1 VAKLLNFILIL
12 KQKGRCRGLFR
23 QRFILFTSLTYVF
36 SSPCLAD
43 QTTCGNTEQARELS
57 LLIANDKGQQRLVLK
72 CNPTLVMLAETKAKD
87 MAERGLV
94 SHFLGGSPN
103 TRIRD
108 AGLTLPDYYG
118 DAMSNQVEALAGGYT
133 TAEDVWYALKGST
146 SHRQHLLAELP
157 FYQEQDQIG
166 IAFYKDYSTPHVEYW
181 AIYLTKLADSS
192 LPDSETQPQTS
203 TTLLLKGQKKFE
215 HVPDK
220 GLGIVTKS
228 GEVTLKTKKPD
239 E

>member
-1 VAKLLNFILIL
+1 MAKLLNFIP

>member
-1 VAKLLNFILIL
+1 MAKLLNFIP
-12 KQKGRCRGLFR
+12 KQKGRSRGLFR

-36 SSPCLAD
+36 SSLCLAD

-57 LLIANDKGQQRLVLK
+57 LLIANDKGQQRSVLK

>member
-1 VAKLLNFILIL
+1 MAKLLNFIL

-36 SSPCLAD
+36 SNLCLAD

-57 LLIANDKGQQRLVLK
+57 LLIANDKGQQRSVLK

>member
-1 VAKLLNFILIL
+1 VAKLLNFIL

-166 IAFYKDYSTPHVEYW
+166 IAFYKVYSTPHVEYW

>member
-1 VAKLLNFILIL
+1 MAKLLNFIP
-12 KQKGRCRGLFR
+12 KQKGRSRGLFR

-36 SSPCLAD
+36 SNLCLAD

-57 LLIANDKGQQRLVLK
+57 LLIANDKGQQRSVLK

>member
-1 VAKLLNFILIL
+1 VAKLLNFIP
-12 KQKGRCRGLFR
+12 KQKGRSRGLFC

-36 SSPCLAD
+36 SSLCLAD

-57 LLIANDKGQQRLVLK
+57 LLIANDKGQQRSVLK

-108 AGLTLPDYYG
+108 AGLALPDYYG

-192 LPDSETQPQTS
+192 LPDSETKPQTS

-215 HVPDK
+215 NVPDK

>member
-1 VAKLLNFILIL
+1 MAKLLNFIL

-72 CNPTLVMLAETKAKD
+72 CNPTLVMLAETNAKD

>member
-1 VAKLLNFILIL
+1 MAKLPNFIP
-12 KQKGRCRGLFR
+12 KQKGRSRGLFR
-23 QRFILFTSLTYVF
+23 QRLSLFTSFTFAF
-36 SSPCLAD
+36 SSVSLAN
-43 QTTCGNTEQARELS
+43 QTACGNTEQAKALS
-57 LLIANDKGQQRLVLK
+57 LLIANDNGQKRKVLT
-72 CNPTLVMLAETKAKD
+72 CNPILVKLAEEKTKD
-87 MAERGLV
+87 MADRGLV

-146 SHRQHLLAELP
+146 THRQHLLAELP
-157 FYQEQDQIG
+157 FYEEQDQIG
-166 IAFYKDYSTPHVEYW
+166 I
-181 AIYLTKLADSS
+181 S
-192 LPDSETQPQTS
+192 LPESDAQPQSS
-203 TTLLLKGQKKFE
+203 TTLLLKGKKKFE

-239 E
+239 K

>member
-1 VAKLLNFILIL
+1 MAKLLNFIL

-203 TTLLLKGQKKFE
+203 TTLLLKRQKKFE

-228 GEVTLKTKKPD
+228 GE
-239 E
+239 

>member
-1 VAKLLNFILIL
+1 MAKLLNFIP
-12 KQKGRCRGLFR
+12 KQKGRSRGLFR

-36 SSPCLAD
+36 SSLCLAD

>member
-1 VAKLLNFILIL
+1 MAKLLNFIP
-12 KQKGRCRGLFR
+12 KQKGRSRGLFR

-57 LLIANDKGQQRLVLK
+57 LLIANDKGQQRSVLK

-215 HVPDK
+215 NVPDK

>member
-1 VAKLLNFILIL
+1 MAKLPNFIP
-12 KQKGRCRGLFR
+12 KQKGRSRGLFR
-23 QRFILFTSLTYVF
+23 QRLILFTSFTFAF
-36 SSPCLAD
+36 SSVSLAN
-43 QTTCGNTEQARELS
+43 QTACGNTEQAKALS
-57 LLIANDKGQQRLVLK
+57 LLIANDNGQKRKVLT
-72 CNPTLVMLAETKAKD
+72 CNPILVKLAEEKTKD
-87 MAERGLV
+87 MADRGLV

-146 SHRQHLLAELP
+146 THRQHLLAELP
-157 FYQEQDQIG
+157 FYEEQDQIG

-181 AIYLTKLADSS
+181 AIYLTKLSDSS
-192 LPDSETQPQTS
+192 LPDSDAQPQSS
-203 TTLLLKGQKKFE
+203 TTLLLKGKKKFE

-239 E
+239 K

>member
-1 VAKLLNFILIL
+1 
-12 KQKGRCRGLFR
+12 
-23 QRFILFTSLTYVF
+23 
-36 SSPCLAD
+36 
-43 QTTCGNTEQARELS
+43 
-57 LLIANDKGQQRLVLK
+57 
-72 CNPTLVMLAETKAKD
+72 MLAETKAKD

-108 AGLTLPDYYG
+108 AGLALPDYYG

-192 LPDSETQPQTS
+192 LPDSETQPQIS

>member
-1 VAKLLNFILIL
+1 VAKLLNFIL

>member
-1 VAKLLNFILIL
+1 MAKLLNFIP
-12 KQKGRCRGLFR
+12 KQKGRSRGLFR

>member
-1 VAKLLNFILIL
+1 MAKLLNFIP
-12 KQKGRCRGLFR
+12 KQKGRSRGLFR
-23 QRFILFTSLTYVF
+23 QRFILLTSLTYVF

-57 LLIANDKGQQRLVLK
+57 LLIANDKNQQRSVLK

-103 TRIRD
+103 TRIRN
-108 AGLTLPDYYG
+108 AGLTLPEYYG
-118 DAMSNQVEALAGGYT
+118 DAMSNQVEALAGGYI
-133 TAEDVWYALKGST
+133 TADDVWYALKTST

-181 AIYLTKLADSS
+181 AIYLTKLIDT
-192 LPDSETQPQTS
+192 ETSNNDLKDDTT
-203 TTLLLKGQKKFE
+203 TTLLIKRQKKFD

-220 GLGIVTKS
+220 GLGIVTES
-228 GEVTLKTKKPD
+228 GEIILQPKKPD

>member
-1 VAKLLNFILIL
+1 M
-12 KQKGRCRGLFR
+12 
-23 QRFILFTSLTYVF
+23 
-36 SSPCLAD
+36 AD
-43 QTTCGNTEQARELS
+43 QTTCGNTDQARELS

-203 TTLLLKGQKKFE
+203 TTLLLKRQKKFE

>member
-1 VAKLLNFILIL
+1 MAKLLNFIL

-203 TTLLLKGQKKFE
+203 TTLLMKGQKKIE

>member
-1 VAKLLNFILIL
+1 MAKLLNFIL

-57 LLIANDKGQQRLVLK
+57 LLIANDKGQQRKVLT
-72 CNPTLVMLAETKAKD
+72 CNPILVTLAEEKTKD

-108 AGLTLPDYYG
+108 AGLALPDYYG

>member
-1 VAKLLNFILIL
+1 MAKLLNFIP
-12 KQKGRCRGLFR
+12 KQKGRSRGLFR
-23 QRFILFTSLTYVF
+23 QRCILFTSLTYVF

-192 LPDSETQPQTS
+192 LPDSETQPQIS

>member
-1 VAKLLNFILIL
+1 
-12 KQKGRCRGLFR
+12 
-23 QRFILFTSLTYVF
+23 
-36 SSPCLAD
+36 
-43 QTTCGNTEQARELS
+43 
-57 LLIANDKGQQRLVLK
+57 
-72 CNPTLVMLAETKAKD
+72 MLAETKAKD

-228 GEVTLKTKKPD
+228 GEVTLKTKQPD

>member
-1 VAKLLNFILIL
+1 MAKLLNFIP
-12 KQKGRCRGLFR
+12 KQKGRSRGLFR
-23 QRFILFTSLTYVF
+23 QRCILFTSLTYVF
-36 SSPCLAD
+36 SSLCLAD

>member
-1 VAKLLNFILIL
+1 MAKLLNFIL

-36 SSPCLAD
+36 SSLCLAD